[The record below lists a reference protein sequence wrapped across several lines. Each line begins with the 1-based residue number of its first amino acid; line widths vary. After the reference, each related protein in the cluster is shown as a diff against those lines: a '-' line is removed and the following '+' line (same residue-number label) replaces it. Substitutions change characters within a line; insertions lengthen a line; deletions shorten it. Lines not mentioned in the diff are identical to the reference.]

1 MPNKAIIGTLFTP
14 RHFGVAAPLYTKA
27 LLHKQCPIWRRYT
40 EINRLTFSWLYGKH
54 RYVRVFQ
61 LLRRLQ

>member
-27 LLHKQCPIWRRYT
+27 LLHKQCPIWRRYMPSRGSA
-40 EINRLTFSWLYGKH
+40 IKG
-54 RYVRVFQ
+54 
-61 LLRRLQ
+61 LRS